1 MALSDA
7 KKDFG
12 AGGMGQRPE
21 KAPTPPPKE
30 DAFGKSGYISQD
42 RARGLL
48 RNSKN
53 LIYERYRLKG
63 AEVDELGRKITDAKK
78 FGGLTEKR
86 DVEKYE
92 RDERK
97 EINKIIN
104 LDERTRA
111 KTKLEKELRTL
122 KGLFLDRK

>member
-7 KKDFG
+7 KKAFG
-12 AGGMGQRPE
+12 EGGMGQRPE
-21 KAPTPPPKE
+21 KAPALPPKE
-30 DAFGKSGYISQD
+30 DAFGKSGYMSQD

-63 AEVDELGRKITDAKK
+63 TEVDELGRKITDPKK
-78 FGGLTEKR
+78 FGGLTDKY

-97 EINKIIN
+97 KINKITN
-104 LDERTRA
+104 LDEKARA
-111 KTKLEKELRTL
+111 KTKLEKELLTV
-122 KGLFLDRK
+122 KGLFLNKK